1 MSNTTNLT
9 NPHKPFGD
17 PGRSSGPETPTVAAV
32 AVTPLGIG
40 LVYVRFDAQQP
51 HDLGA
56 DHRGF
61 TFGYELLVNS
71 TAEQFGPTLALD
83 ERMAECDLYA
93 EVITGHDLAGALKP
107 LCTAAV
113 EGQIEL
119 VSVDNYA
126 MLWPHR
132 RELPDTDDV
141 SALMVDTAFDLD
153 ISTPDLRETCAA
165 AKLSSWYLDP
175 ARDSWRGPITAAF
188 GSALLTARSLGWC
201 SWQTLDLDPLVTESA
216 RESR

>member
-1 MSNTTNLT
+1 M
-9 NPHKPFGD
+9 
-17 PGRSSGPETPTVAAV
+17 
-32 AVTPLGIG
+32 AVTPVGIG

-51 HDLGA
+51 RDLGA

-61 TFGYELLVNS
+61 TFGYELLGND
-71 TAEQFGPTLALD
+71 AGEQFGLTVALD

-93 EVITGHDLAGALKP
+93 EVITGHDLAGALTP
-107 LCTAAV
+107 LCTAA

-153 ISTPDLRETCAA
+153 ISTPDLRGTCAA
-165 AKLSSWYLDP
+165 AKVSSQYLDP
-175 ARDSWRGPITAAF
+175 ARDSWRGPITAAL

-201 SWQTLDLDPLVTESA
+201 SWQSLDLDPLVTESA
-216 RESR
+216 RETR